1 MKVVKPIVIDSSALY
16 STTATETYS
25 AWASATSYTL
35 GAFVILTSTQR
46 VYQCL
51 IAGVDATSP
60 DASALLTTPH
70 WLDVGP
76 TNKYAMFDSLVG
88 TQTVSTAPLTV
99 VIHPG
104 YVNSLAL
111 FGMEGTQVD
120 VTVRDALAGNIV
132 YTYSQPLD
140 GTIIADWY
148 QYYFEP
154 YVQKAD
160 VVLTNLPPYVDAYIT
175 VTVSGTGT
183 VKCGI
188 LAAGTFYTM
197 GDTQY
202 GATASIIDYSKKNTD
217 ALGNTTFAKLAYSKR
232 MTANLS
238 LDNGQLNKVQRVLAD
253 LRATPCAWLGV
264 DAAGF
269 EPLTVFGFYRN
280 FSIDIAYPTS
290 SYCSLEIE
298 GLT

>member
-1 MKVVKPIVIDSSALY
+1 
-16 STTATETYS
+16 
-25 AWASATSYTL
+25 
-35 GAFVILTSTQR
+35 
-46 VYQCL
+46 
-51 IAGVDATSP
+51 
-60 DASALLTTPH
+60 
-70 WLDVGP
+70 
-76 TNKYAMFDSLVG
+76 
-88 TQTVSTAPLTV
+88 
-99 VIHPG
+99 
-104 YVNSLAL
+104 
-111 FGMEGTQVD
+111 
-120 VTVRDALAGNIV
+120 
-132 YTYSQPLD
+132 
-140 GTIIADWY
+140 
-148 QYYFEP
+148 
-154 YVQKAD
+154 
-160 VVLTNLPPYVDAYIT
+160 
-175 VTVSGTGT
+175 
-183 VKCGI
+183 
-188 LAAGTFYTM
+188 M